1 MPTGYFQ
8 PSMPSGLEGLVDLA
22 LDLRWSWN
30 HAADKLWRQIDPDLW
45 DKSGNPCLILQTISA
60 DRLNDLAADKELRK
74 LVDASR
80 NRLRYCGINHS

>member
-1 MPTGYFQ
+1 
-8 PSMPSGLEGLVDLA
+8 MPSGLEGLVDLA

-30 HAADKLWRQIDPDLW
+30 HTADKLWRKIDPDLW
-45 DKSGNPCLILQTISA
+45 DKTGNLWLILQTVSA
-60 DRLNDLAADKELRK
+60 DRLNDVAADKELRT